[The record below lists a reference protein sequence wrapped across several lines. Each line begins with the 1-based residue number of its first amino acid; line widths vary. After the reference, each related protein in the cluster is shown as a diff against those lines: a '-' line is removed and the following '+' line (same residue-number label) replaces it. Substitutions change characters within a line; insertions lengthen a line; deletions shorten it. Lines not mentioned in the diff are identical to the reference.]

1 MQAER
6 WKQIDEVFDAALER
20 DAAGRA
26 SFLDEACAADADL
39 RREVES
45 LLAAYD
51 RAATFIEAPA
61 LELAARGLAA
71 DGSRAAS
78 SSAAS
83 PAASP
88 AGATVGRV
96 LGPYRVL
103 SLIGA
108 GGMGEVYLA
117 RDTRLGRQVALKI
130 LPAVFTRDPQ
140 RVSRFERE
148 ARAASALSHPNI
160 VTIYEVGEAE
170 GAHFIA
176 TEYVEGRTL
185 RRVIAGGAP
194 AERETL
200 EIAGQIAEALAA
212 AHAAGIVHRDIKP
225 ENVMLR
231 ADGYVK
237 VLDFGLAKLVEPSAP
252 GGDDGAGNSAGEKF
266 LTEAGAV
273 MGTAAYMSPEQALG
287 RELDQRTD
295 IFSLG
300 VVLYELATG
309 LHPFKGATPAATSDA
324 VLNRDPP
331 PPSRLNPELPPRFD
345 RIIARAL
352 EKDRELRYQTVND
365 LRAELKRLLRALDAA
380 EHASHGPALLTTSL
394 ATPRSALARRLA
406 AAPAGKLARV
416 RKLSPV
422 VLSLAALALVA
433 FVALSFAGY
442 KFFTRRAAPA
452 GVGEGAVA
460 AAAREFD
467 FTRFTDRPGVEL
479 FPSFEPRGAEV
490 AYASRADGDWDIYV
504 QRVGGENARNLT
516 GDSAEDDTQP
526 AYSPD
531 GARIAFRS
539 ERQGGGIFVMGAT
552 GESARRLTDFGFHP
566 SWSPDGA
573 RVAVGDQN
581 IADPSERRLETGV
594 IWVIDVATGARR
606 QLTAEAAGDA
616 AQPAWSPT
624 GARIAYWGKHRGGQR
639 DLWTIPAAGGAPT
652 PVTQDAALDWNP
664 VWSPDGQFIY
674 FASDRG
680 GSMNLWRVRVEEATG
695 RVAGQPES
703 VTTPS
708 TYAQHVSFSRDGRR
722 AAYVNLVSSTN
733 IYKAAFNPY
742 KEQVTGAAVAVT
754 QGFKHT
760 TAPDLSPD
768 GGWFA
773 YGTQGEKQ
781 EDIYVVD
788 RDGALPPRRLTDD
801 AAKDRNPRWS
811 PDGERV
817 AFYSDRS
824 GKYEIWTVRRDGS
837 DLRQLTHTAG
847 QAGLAYP
854 VWLPDGARL
863 SYNQH
868 GESCAV
874 IDTSR
879 AWGEQTPQ
887 RVSPAPDRRAGPF
900 WGFSW
905 SSDGRKLAGA
915 FSSLGDAPGLAV
927 YDFAAGSFD
936 LLAVRGGRPQWLF
949 DDRRLLFPR
958 DNKLLLI
965 DTATRREQE
974 IFSAAPHALHGYG
987 LSKDGRLL
995 YYGLARTEADIW
1007 LLSLE

>member
-1 MQAER
+1 MRAER

-20 DAAGRA
+20 GGAAGRA
-26 SFLDEACAADADL
+26 AFLDEACAGDADL

-45 LLAAYD
+45 LLAAHD
-51 RAATFIEAPA
+51 RAAAFIEAPA

-71 DGSRAAS
+71 DAPPTAAAS
-78 SSAAS
+78 SAT
-83 PAASP
+83 
-88 AGATVGRV
+88 TVGRA
-96 LGPYRVL
+96 LGPYQVL

-117 RDTRLGRQVALKI
+117 RDTRLGRQVALKL
-130 LPAVFTRDPQ
+130 LPAHFTRDPE

-160 VTIYEVGEAE
+160 VTIYEVGAAE

-185 RRVIAGGAP
+185 RRLVADAP
-194 AERETL
+194 PGPRETL
-200 EIAGQIAEALAA
+200 EIAEQIADALAA

-237 VLDFGLAKLVEPSAP
+237 VLDFGLAKLIEPSTP
-252 GGDDGAGNSAGEKF
+252 GGGDDARAAGEKL

-273 MGTAAYMSPEQALG
+273 MGTAAYMSPEQSLG

-300 VVLYELATG
+300 VVLYELATRH
-309 LHPFKGATPAATSDA
+309 HPFRGATPAATSDA

-352 EKDRELRYQTVND
+352 EKDRELRYQTVAD
-365 LRAELKRLLRALDAA
+365 LRAELKRLLRALDVA
-380 EHASHGPALLTTSL
+380 EHTSHSPALLSASL
-394 ATPRSALARRLA
+394 AVPRPAVARRPAAPVWKISLAVIALA
-406 AAPAGKLARV
+406 
-416 RKLSPV
+416 
-422 VLSLAALALVA
+422 
-433 FVALSFAGY
+433 ALSFAGY
-442 KFFTRRAAPA
+442 KFFTRRPA
-452 GVGEGAVA
+452 SAVAGEGAA
-460 AAAREFD
+460 AAARGLD

-479 FPSFEPRGAEV
+479 FPSLSPQGTEV

-504 QRVGGENARNLT
+504 QRVGGENARNIT
-516 GDSAEDDTQP
+516 SDSAEDDTQP

-552 GESARRLTDFGFHP
+552 GESARLLTNKGYHP
-566 SWSPDGA
+566 AWSPDGVWIA
-573 RVAVGDQN
+573 FCDQN
-581 IADPSERRLETGV
+581 IADPSERRLETGIV
-594 IWVIDVATGARR
+594 WLVEVATGARR
-606 QLTAEAAGDA
+606 QLTSEARGDA

-624 GARIAYWGKHRGGQR
+624 GARIAYWGKHRGGRR
-639 DLWTIPAAGGAPT
+639 DLWTIPAAGGD
-652 PVTQDAALDWNP
+652 PVQVTDDAALDWNP
-664 VWSPDGQFIY
+664 VWSPDGAFIY

-695 RVAGQPES
+695 QVSGQPES

-733 IYKAAFNPY
+733 IYKTAFNPY
-742 KEQVTGAAVAVT
+742 KEQITGEPVAVT

-760 TAPDLSPD
+760 TSPDLSAD
-768 GGWFA
+768 GKWFV

-788 RDGALPPRRLTDD
+788 ADGALAPRRLTDD

-817 AFYSDRS
+817 AFYSDRG
-824 GKYEIWTVRRDGS
+824 GKYEAWTVRRDGS
-837 DLRQLTHTAG
+837 DLRQVTFTGAG
-847 QAGLAYP
+847 GSVAYP
-854 VWLPDGARL
+854 FWSPDGARL
-863 SYNQH
+863 GYNQR
-868 GESCAV
+868 GESCAI
-874 IDTSR
+874 IDAAR
-879 AWGEQTPQ
+879 PWNEQTPQ
-887 RVSPAPDRRAGPF
+887 QLQRPTDRRAEHF
-900 WGFSW
+900 WAFSW
-905 SSDGRKLAGA
+905 SPDGRKLAGA
-915 FSSLGDAPGLAV
+915 FSSLGDDPGIAV
-927 YDFAAGSFD
+927 YDLAAGAYEQLTD
-936 LLAVRGGRPQWLF
+936 YAGRTVWLF
-949 DDRRLLFPR
+949 DNRRLLFPR
-958 DNKLLLI
+958 GDKLFLI
-965 DTATRREQE
+965 DTTTRRVQE